1 MQQERVTL
9 KNNGTLSNWTTSGLL
24 ELSHRMI
31 YQPSTHA
38 LFGQVNALS
47 LENDFRL
54 FDNNIH
60 YHSVRIPR
68 RLFSLLF
75 PKQFARRS
83 KLNSSWLED
92 LSPLQ
97 ESQFMQARRALFLEN
112 NDWVTQRDIG
122 GFQTGIFW
130 ASLGNTIPAVFWS
143 LYYILQDQKAV
154 ETITQEIDTYL
165 PRFSLVDDDDDT
177 NESLIEEWTP
187 EHLNS
192 CIFLDSA
199 VNEILRLTNAVIM
212 MRKCKREMDIV
223 LPEGRSLHV
232 KPNETLA
239 HFVGIAHMDEKLF
252 PEPTKFIFDR
262 FVGKNADAAPGFMPF
277 GGGKTICPGRFFAK
291 NEMKICLAML
301 LRYME
306 YKFTDTEK
314 IPTEQLHRVGFGVA
328 PPKED
333 VPIMYRYKI

>member
-9 KNNGTLSNWTTSGLL
+9 KNNGALSNWTTSGLL

-31 YQPSTHA
+31 YQPSTRT

-60 YHSVRIPR
+60 YYGAYLPR
-68 RLFSLLF
+68 RLFSWLF
-75 PKQFARRS
+75 SKQFATRS
-83 KLNSSWLED
+83 KLNSSWLKD
-92 LSPLQ
+92 SSPLQ

-112 NDWVTQRDIG
+112 SDWITQRDIG
-122 GFQTGIFW
+122 AFQTGIFW
-130 ASLGNTIPAVFWS
+130 ASLGSIVPAVFWS
-143 LYYILQDQKAV
+143 WYYILQDQKAV
-154 ETITQEIDTYL
+154 ETITQEINTHL
-165 PRFSLVDDDDDT
+165 PRFSLDAGDDT
-177 NESLIEEWTP
+177 DDSLIEEWTP
-187 EHLNS
+187 EHFNS

-199 VNEILRLTNAVIM
+199 VNEILRLNNAPLMI
-212 MRKCKREMDIV
+212 RKCKREMDIV
-223 LPEGRSLHV
+223 LPEGRSLNV
-232 KPNETLA
+232 RPNETLA
-239 HFVGIAHMDEKLF
+239 HFVGVTHMNEKIF

-262 FVGKNADAAPGFMPF
+262 FVGKNADSIPGFMPF

-301 LRYME
+301 LRYMD

-314 IPTEQLHRVGFGVA
+314 IPTEQLHRVGFGVT
-328 PPKED
+328 PPNED
-333 VPIMYRYKI
+333 VPILYRYKI